1 MRSKTIAVWL
11 AVLGGTLGLH
21 RLYLKGLGNIPAWLH
36 LIPTSLGVFGLER
49 FMVLG
54 QDDRLAWLLMPLLG
68 LMIAQAMLHAIVY
81 GLTPD
86 DSWATKQGQAEQAS
100 GWGAVLG
107 VIAALLIG
115 ATVLMS
121 SIAFGVQKF
130 FEWELSPAQAAT
142 TPQTSTSRHTA

>member
-11 AVLGGTLGLH
+11 ALLGGTLGLH
-21 RLYLKGLGNIPAWLH
+21 RLYLKGLGNVPAWLH

-68 LMIAQAMLHAIVY
+68 LMVAQAMLHAIVY

-86 DSWATKQGQAEQAS
+86 ETWATKNGQSVQAS

-130 FEWELSPAQAAT
+130 FEWELAPAPGAT
-142 TPQTSTSRHTA
+142 LQTSSLRQTA

>member
-21 RLYLKGLGNIPAWLH
+21 RLYLHGLGNVTGWLH
-36 LIPTSLGVFGLER
+36 LLPTTLGIYGLER
-49 FMVLG
+49 FMTLG

-86 DSWATKQGQAEQAS
+86 EKWAARRGQPVQAS
-100 GWGAVLG
+100 GWAAVIG
-107 VIAALLIG
+107 VLTALIVG

-121 SIAFGVQKF
+121 SIAFGMQKF
-130 FEWELSPAQAAT
+130 FEWQLESEAAVVQPAIRAT
-142 TPQTSTSRHTA
+142 A

>member
-1 MRSKTIAVWL
+1 MRSKTVAVWL
-11 AVLGGTLGLH
+11 ALLGGTLGLH
-21 RLYLKGLGNIPAWLH
+21 RLYLKGLANLPAWLH
-36 LIPTSLGVFGLER
+36 LLPTSLGLFGLER
-49 FMVLG
+49 FRTLG

-86 DSWATKQGQAEQAS
+86 EKWAAQHGQPVQTS

-115 ATVLMS
+115 ATALMS

-130 FEWELSPAQAAT
+130 FEWELAPASAAAT
-142 TPQTSTSRHTA
+142 QSDNRSTT